1 MDSNASEAEFDTQN
15 LSVIG
20 MDGTTLVECG
30 TSLPVVQRSNGE
42 FCLFEIDSES
52 SRTWYA
58 PGLFADYR
66 EEGRISAF
74 TQPIPFSKFLSTSEQ
89 PLVLFVNDDFLEE
102 AEAQR
107 SNNYQGTRVKWTR
120 IEGESVTTWAT
131 CLPEQAA
138 NDWLDLSAKQLL
150 QKIDDRLREGDS
162 VMEAEREQLLKWSD
176 LGLCAA
182 TETQTRWNLYLRYGA
197 AFMPGERLW
206 QMFDKFVQ
214 PEFPKS
220 TWASYE
226 NEMCEMRVSMKGQQ
240 RSRFS
245 PTLYAIS
252 HHKICD
258 VTTKHSSEL
267 TFASA

>member
-1 MDSNASEAEFDTQN
+1 VDPNASDAEFDTQN

-20 MDGTTLVECG
+20 MDGTTFVECG
-30 TSLPVVQRSNGE
+30 TSFPVVQRLNGE
-42 FCLFEIDSES
+42 FCLFEMNSES

-58 PGLFADYR
+58 PALFTDYR
-66 EEGRISAF
+66 REGRLSAF

-107 SNNYQGTRVKWTR
+107 PIYCQGTRVKWTR

-131 CLPEQAA
+131 CLPEKAA
-138 NDWLDLSAKQLL
+138 NDWLDLRAKQLL

-162 VMEAEREQLLKWSD
+162 IVEAVREQLLKWSD

-197 AFMPGERLW
+197 AFIPGERLR
-206 QMFDKFVQ
+206 QMFDKFVK
-214 PEFPKS
+214 PEFPMS
-220 TWASYE
+220 TWESY
-226 NEMCEMRVSMKGQQ
+226 NKALIR
-240 RSRFS
+240 
-245 PTLYAIS
+245 
-252 HHKICD
+252 
-258 VTTKHSSEL
+258 
-267 TFASA
+267 